1 MKYNVG
7 DRVLIKSIDWYN
19 ENKNKYGNIICGY
32 MPFTSEMS
40 IYCGEV
46 LTICD
51 IKDEF
56 SYYHIKECEYM
67 FTDEMI
73 EGKVG
78 EETTTHN
85 NMCKQLID
93 EMNPNVE
100 INVKVKTKPQLK
112 FKVGDRIYS
121 KYHKPSN
128 DLEIIEIVNM
138 KDGNCAYRIKNHKT
152 NGTYLIWGYEMSN
165 YKLVEEETKPAEPE
179 TTSEGKKR
187 GVVYFWD
194 NDFADKVEL
203 DLSDRELI
211 QEDGKWFVVKKKKE
225 YPKTYEE
232 CCRIVNANP
241 YIRLMYDLSDGQKYS
256 YDADNLRLYESIRKL
271 KICRD
276 AYWKI
281 AGEEM
286 GLGKPWEPNFKQ
298 GEGIKYTILLA
309 NGEVIWNRQECICTT
324 GSRILA
330 FPTKEMRD
338 AFYEV
343 FKELIEEC
351 KELL

>member
-1 MKYNVG
+1 MKYKVG
-7 DRVLIKSIDWYN
+7 DKVRIKSLDWYN

-51 IKDEF
+51 IKDES
-56 SYYHIKECEYM
+56 SYYHMKKCEYM

-78 EETTTHN
+78 EETKSHN

-100 INVKVKTKPQLK
+100 FETETH
-112 FKVGDRIYS
+112 R
-121 KYHKPSN
+121 
-128 DLEIIEIVNM
+128 
-138 KDGNCAYRIKNHKT
+138 
-152 NGTYLIWGYEMSN
+152 GYC
-165 YKLVEEETKPAEPE
+165 TTEPE

-211 QEDGKWFVVKKKKE
+211 QEDGKWFVVKKKPK
-225 YPKTYEE
+225 YPQSYED
-232 CCRIVNANP
+232 CCEESCGFDSWGFYVNIVGD
-241 YIRLMYDLSDGQKYS
+241 YKYE
-256 YDADNLRLYESIRKL
+256 DNQESIILYPDDIGIDWLNKNHFDYRGLIKKGL
-271 KICRD
+271 AID
-276 AYWKI
+276 AT
-281 AGEEM
+281 
-286 GLGKPWEPNFKQ
+286 GLN
-298 GEGIKYTILLA
+298 IY
-309 NGEVIWNRQECICTT
+309 
-324 GSRILA
+324 
-330 FPTKEMRD
+330 
-338 AFYEV
+338 
-343 FKELIEEC
+343 
-351 KELL
+351 